1 MSFYSLT
8 AKACAGHFFIKA
20 KLINSVLIEIYPE
33 LVDALETETGAVENT
48 SLIPGM
54 MLEELENIIDSD
66 YSWAMT
72 FNTRE
77 KKNNARFWYASED
90 KEEPRFGWRYL
101 EPGAEKEMR
110 IGIAQEIQNLKRAFK
125 QNRPDKSKLNVAE
138 FLISKPKFRE
148 IIQRIQSLQRYP
160 YAEIRDNLLADLCR
174 PIDLLRCKL
183 AMFGATKFDPKSDLW
198 IRITLFQGAPLK
210 EQLNPNTAD
219 NWLFP
224 SQKSGF

>member
-1 MSFYSLT
+1 MIFT
-8 AKACAGHFFIKA
+8 TFVETQE
-20 KLINSVLIEIYPE
+20 LINSVLIEIYPE

-48 SLIPGM
+48 PLIPGM

-72 FNTRE
+72 FNTSE

-110 IGIAQEIQNLKRAFK
+110 IGIAQEIQNLKRALK
-125 QNRPDKSKLNVAE
+125 QKRPDRSELNVAE

-148 IIQRIQSLQRYP
+148 IIQRIQNLVLYQYQL
-160 YAEIRDNLLADLCR
+160 NLL
-174 PIDLLRCKL
+174 KL
-183 AMFGATKFDPKSDLW
+183 
-198 IRITLFQGAPLK
+198 
-210 EQLNPNTAD
+210 
-219 NWLFP
+219 
-224 SQKSGF
+224 